1 MSIPWKQNPTD
12 QNSSLG
18 GNWGFGSLVYVN
30 VMLERPQCCLN
41 ALHCKLKN
49 NFTFTFLVLRW
60 FCFKTTWAP
69 AFKLK
74 CVQPFFQLCLP
85 VYVGPSPKHIWF
97 NLELERSIQS
107 DPNHD
112 LQKDQ
117 KASALSL
124 LNLIF
129 FMEQA
134 NRWHSTDL
142 QCVLSYKQLRQRF

>member
-30 VMLERPQCCLN
+30 VMLERLQCCLN
-41 ALHCKLKN
+41 ALHCKQKN
-49 NFTFTFLVLRW
+49 NFTFTFLVQRW
-60 FCFKTTWAP
+60 FCFKITWAP

-124 LNLIF
+124 LTIWFSLWSKPTGDTPQTFSVYFHIN
-129 FMEQA
+129 
-134 NRWHSTDL
+134 S
-142 QCVLSYKQLRQRF
+142 